1 MNFLKIINNRDI
13 EQQQNERIKRQEG
26 FLFNLLTKEIV
37 NATFSSA
44 GSYSY
49 FYFLSLAALFYTK
62 GFNSKE
68 MQNKEQNLDYITNLP
83 KGRNQ
88 IEVLYCKYT
97 LRIKY

>member
-1 MNFLKIINNRDI
+1 MNFFKIINNWDI
-13 EQQQNERIKRQEG
+13 EQQWNERIKRQEG

-49 FYFLSLAALFYTK
+49 FYFLSLVTLFYAK

-68 MQNKEQNLDYITNLP
+68 MQHKE
-83 KGRNQ
+83 
-88 IEVLYCKYT
+88 
-97 LRIKY
+97 